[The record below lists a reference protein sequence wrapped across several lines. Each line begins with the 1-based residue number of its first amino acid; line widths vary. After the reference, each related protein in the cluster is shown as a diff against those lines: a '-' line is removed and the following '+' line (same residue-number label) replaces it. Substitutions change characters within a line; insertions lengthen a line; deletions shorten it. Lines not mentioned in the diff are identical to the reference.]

1 MHKTKK
7 KWGNEG
13 LGLTNSPIIDF
24 LCHMPFLTV
33 TICLLAAYGVLMALY
48 TRGYW
53 RMRPFAAGSKV
64 PKSKFSVIIPAR
76 NEASNIE
83 DCITGI
89 LAQKYPAHLFDIIV
103 VDDFSEDETAQVVS
117 KIALQHNNVRLL
129 QLKDFT
135 NNENLI
141 AYKKRAIEIAINEA
155 SGDWIV
161 TTDADCSVTT
171 NWLATYDAYI
181 QEHDCVMMAAP
192 VAYTNTGS
200 LLSIFQ
206 VLDFISLQGITAAA
220 VASGSH
226 TLCNGANLC
235 YSKKAFES
243 VGKFSGIDHLPSG
256 DDMLLMHKM
265 KKSYPGKIGY
275 LFAQEAVVT
284 TAPSATLG
292 LFLQQRIR
300 WASKATGYQDKI
312 IFWILLLVYLVNA
325 SLLLY
330 LPIHFLQTGNIY
342 TWLILIGC
350 KTLIEIPFMFAS
362 ATFFKQQKLLWWFA
376 LMQPFHIVYTLV
388 AGWFGT
394 FGSYKW
400 KGRTVMKQQDDH
412 FFRKLRRNKAASV
425 SLFIVAAAF
434 LMAVFAY
441 FMAPEHS
448 PNANR
453 MIPEIGSMKPG
464 FTIQL
469 LQVKRIGETKQI
481 SFFEKLIGGEED
493 VYTFIPITSYTIK
506 GSDIYFQKYIDE
518 GITESG
524 VMQLSLV
531 ANNPV
536 ITQTY
541 YAGTDKFG
549 RDMLSRLII
558 GVRVSLGVGL
568 IAVLLSLTIGIL
580 LGALAGFYRG
590 WIDECIMW
598 FINVIWSIPTL
609 LLVFAITLVLGKGF
623 WQVFIAVGLTMWV
636 NVARLVRGQVM
647 AIKNREFIEATRV
660 LGYSDTRT
668 IFIHILPNI
677 IGPILVIAASNF
689 ASAIVIEAGLSFLG
703 VGVQPPQPSWGLMIK
718 ENYNFIITH
727 NPALALAPGI
737 AIMILV
743 LAFNLLGN
751 GLRDA
756 FNVREK

>member
-1 MHKTKK
+1 MY
-7 KWGNEG
+7 
-13 LGLTNSPIIDF
+13 LF
-24 LCHMPFLTV
+24 TV

-48 TRGYW
+48 TRGHW
-53 RMRPFAAGSKV
+53 NLRAFVAKGKTPQT
-64 PKSKFSVIIPAR
+64 KFSIVIPAR
-76 NEASNIE
+76 NEAANIE
-83 DCITGI
+83 NCIAGI
-89 LAQKYPAHLFDIIV
+89 LAQNYPSHLFELIV
-103 VDDFSEDETAQVVS
+103 IDDFSEDETANIVGS
-117 KIALQHNNVRLL
+117 IALQYNNVRLL
-129 QLKDFT
+129 RLQDFT
-135 NNENLI
+135 KDENI
-141 AYKKRAIEIAINEA
+141 VAYKKRAIEIAIEQANHP
-155 SGDWIV
+155 WIV
-161 TTDADCSVTT
+161 TTDADCSFTN
-171 NWLATYDAYI
+171 NWLASYDAYI
-181 QEHDCVMMAAP
+181 QEHNCVMIAAP
-192 VAYTNTGS
+192 VSYKNTGS
-200 LLSIFQ
+200 FLSVFQ

-220 VASGSH
+220 VGSGSH

-235 YSKKAFES
+235 YSKEAFES

-265 KKSYPGKIGY
+265 KKSYPEKIGY
-275 LFAQEAVVT
+275 LYAQDTVVT
-284 TAPSATLG
+284 TAPSATLD
-292 LFLQQRIR
+292 LFIQQRIR
-300 WASKATGYQDKI
+300 WSSKALGYQDKI
-312 IFWILLLVYLVNA
+312 IFWILLLVYLVNF
-325 SLLLY
+325 SLLVY
-330 LPIHFLQTGNIY
+330 LPVNLIETGNINN
-342 TWLILIGC
+342 WFVFIGC
-350 KTLIEIPFMFAS
+350 KTLVELPFMYA
-362 ATFFKQQKLLWWFA
+362 AAKFFKQQKLLWWF
-376 LMQPFHIVYTLV
+376 LFMQPFHILYTVV

-400 KGRTVMKQQDDH
+400 KGRTVTKNEPDR
-412 FFRKLRRNKAASV
+412 FFTKLKRNKPASV
-425 SLFIVAAAF
+425 SLYIITAAF

-441 FMAPEHS
+441 FIAPEHS

-469 LQVKRIGETKQI
+469 LQVKRIGQTTNA
-481 SFFEKLIGGEED
+481 SFFDRLLNGKED
-493 VYTFIPITSYTIK
+493 ANTFIPITSYHIK
-506 GSDIYFQKYIDE
+506 GDSIYYQKYIDE
-518 GITESG
+518 GITEAG
-524 VMQLSLV
+524 VMPLSL
-531 ANNPV
+531 AAKEPV
-536 ITQTY
+536 IKQTY

-558 GVRVSLGVGL
+558 GVRVSLGVGM

-647 AIKNREFIEATRV
+647 AIKNREFIEAAQV
-660 LGYSDTRT
+660 LGYSNTRT
-668 IFIHILPNI
+668 IFLHILPNI
-677 IGPILVIAASNF
+677 IGPVLVIAASNF